1 MSSEGSFFDRLTS
14 LAISTLGIPVALVS
28 IVEHDRQI
36 FPSRCVL
43 SGPLV
48 GVKETPISHSICA
61 HVVRLDTP
69 LIINDTREHPLT
81 LDNPVVTEVGVLA
94 YAGFPL
100 INEMG
105 QPFGAF
111 CAIDYKPHVWS
122 AADVEILRMLALQ
135 VTSEIQLR
143 SALNRAQEDYAALNE
158 LEKNRAKIN
167 RANRHDLRTP
177 LNAMML
183 SLQAIE
189 QFGEVNEDQKEY
201 LEMAHRNGLLIASMV
216 DQMLDIGN
224 VNHLGKAALHLRP
237 VKATEILSA
246 ALDQTAILAR
256 QKNIELTHACS
267 SESWL
272 SVDHD
277 KIVRVLANLI
287 SNALKFTPVQGR
299 VTIQIQDVA
308 KPHAPT
314 QVRFDVMDSG
324 IGIQKDH
331 LGLIF
336 NEGYRVSP
344 EALTKDSTGLGLAF
358 CKAIVEAH
366 GGQIEVSSEFGCGS
380 HFHFTLPLSVE
391 V

>member
-1 MSSEGSFFDRLTS
+1 MSNEGSFFDRLTS
-14 LAISTLGIPVALVS
+14 LAVSTLGIPVALVS
-28 IVEHDRQI
+28 IVEHDRQV

-100 INEMG
+100 INELG
-105 QPFGAF
+105 RPFGAF
-111 CAIDYKPHVWS
+111 CAIDYEPHVWS
-122 AADVEILRMLALQ
+122 ATDVEILRMLALQ

-143 SALNRAQEDYAALNE
+143 SALNRVQEDYAALNE

-189 QFGEVNEDQKEY
+189 QFGDVNEDQKEY

-224 VNHLGKAALHLRP
+224 INNLGKAALHLRP
-237 VKATEILSA
+237 AKATELLSA
-246 ALDQTAILAR
+246 ALDQTAILAG
-256 QKNIELTHACS
+256 QKKIELTHTCS
-267 SESWL
+267 SQAWL

-287 SNALKFTPVQGR
+287 SNAVKYTPGNGQ
-299 VTIQIQDVA
+299 VTVQIQDVA

-324 IGIQKDH
+324 VGIQQDH

-358 CKAIVEAH
+358 CKTIVEAH

-380 HFHFTLPLSVE
+380 HFHFTLPLSAE